1 MDRITTI
8 IKREWLRKIVAG
20 TKRTEYRELKPYWTK
35 KLATVETPF
44 ELRLINGMA
53 ARAPEVTVVVNAIRK
68 NSRAGQYELKLGR
81 ILKVKH
87 WNRRTE
93 APSARRARSC
103 SPGTSVTAAEP
114 TFPSPRRSSRT
125 IPTSLSWA
133 NTGPT
138 GARGSWSISGSLAG
152 RTSWR
157 AP

>member
-93 APSARRARSC
+93 APSARRA
-103 SPGTSVTAAEP
+103 
-114 TFPSPRRSSRT
+114 
-125 IPTSLSWA
+125 
-133 NTGPT
+133 
-138 GARGSWSISGSLAG
+138 
-152 RTSWR
+152 
-157 AP
+157 